1 MKPII
6 LCLATAMTLAIALPS
21 AFADDDDNETEC
33 HKKIIKDLCS
43 SSDVEGEYRW
53 TADGVVSRLY
63 VVCQGLTEI
72 MVAIKSGSLNSDPN
86 VYAVNWALEH
96 TAIDGDDTI
105 SFATTDL
112 SEDAGKTSDGKTLW
126 HAILQLSIKSLFNG
140 TAEGTLIRRAS
151 LPVRIKAKRMTA
163 LPNIMSQNTRQS
175 TRSTELNPSCPTP
188 KTTTEV
194 PASKYSGVY
203 VLQEPNVAEIKRM
216 FNAVKVK
223 MPAYLVI
230 AIAGG
235 IQRVDFQDSS
245 GNLGIFLFWG
255 LSTKVRKNEPDLL
268 REDIIYA
275 SNGIDDLSS
284 GNTPII
290 QIRGRFVSENE
301 LQFWYF
307 NSVTGLL
314 GTFRAIRA
322 ENLTLPT
329 QIISNSS
336 KPSRGQR

>member
-6 LCLATAMTLAIALPS
+6 FCLATAMTLAIALPS
-21 AFADDDDNETEC
+21 GFADEDDNETEC
-33 HKKIIKDLCS
+33 QKKIIKDLCS
-43 SSDVEGEYRW
+43 SADVEGEYQW
-53 TADGVVSRLY
+53 TSDGVVSRIY

-72 MVAIKSGSLNSDPN
+72 MVAIKSGALKSDPN

-112 SEDAGKTSDGKTLW
+112 SEDARKTSDGKTLW

-151 LPVRIKAKRMTA
+151 LPVKIKAKRTAA
-163 LPNIMSQNTRQS
+163 LPNIMSHD
-175 TRSTELNPSCPTP
+175 TRSTDLNSNCPTP
-188 KTTTEV
+188 RTTTEL
-194 PASKYSGVY
+194 PASKYNGIY
-203 VLQEPNVAEIKRM
+203 VLQEPNVPEIKRM
-216 FNAVKVK
+216 FNAVRVK
-223 MPAYLVI
+223 TPAYLVI
-230 AIAGG
+230 AIAGE

-255 LSTKVRKNEPDLL
+255 LPTKVPKNEPDLL
-268 REDIIYA
+268 CEGIIYA

-290 QIRGRFVSENE
+290 QIRGRFVGENE

-307 NSVTGLL
+307 NSITGLL

-322 ENLTLPT
+322 SNLNLPT

-336 KPSRGQR
+336 KPGRGQR